1 MASRWERLFDSVG
14 HFGRFQACVYFA
26 SVFQAISCGIHYL
39 ASVFMAVTPK
49 FVCSVPG
56 NLENGE
62 IWELD
67 QCSRSKREGS
77 LYLAYEYS
85 GNKSVFSCSD
95 GYIYDHTK
103 WKSTIVTEWDLV
115 CHREWLAKLTQPTF
129 MLGVLLGAVIFGDM
143 ADRVGRRYIMWFTST
158 GQFLFGIAVAFTF
171 DYYSFVIIRF
181 LLAMVSS
188 GYLVV
193 VFVYVTEYVGIKART
208 WASMHVHAFFA
219 VGIMVVALVG
229 FLVRTWW
236 IYQIFLS
243 VTTLPFVLCC
253 WMLPETPFWLL
264 SEGRYEEAQKIVN
277 VMARWNKV
285 STPCKISELCS
296 VQQDDLVRCR
306 TGDNDTSTVKKHSI
320 LDLFY
325 NWHIARRTITVWLI
339 WFTGS
344 LGYYVFSLSSVN
356 LGGNE
361 YLNLFLIGAVELPAY
376 VVACIGMDKLGRRNT
391 LTPFLISSAVICAL
405 IMLIPQD
412 FSILSVLANMAG
424 KFAIGVAF
432 GLIYLY
438 TAELYPTVIRSLA
451 VGSGSMMCRV
461 GSIVAPFCVYLTSVW
476 IFMPQLLVGIM
487 AFLSGMLTLML
498 PETLGKPLTNTLAEA
513 AELGTNKNSWFSN
526 KATPIHGPT
535 KSRDLLVNL
544 LLALAK
550 VIIYNTRRRM
560 LDEEVLCDC
569 GTYFRSSLVSRLRAE
584 FHWAASAGSLDTFEE
599 Q

>member
-1 MASRWERLFDSVG
+1 MAPQWERLFDSVG

-26 SVFQAISCGIHYL
+26 SVFQSISCGIHYL

-49 FVCSVPG
+49 FVCNVPG
-56 NLENGE
+56 NVTSILFNNSSSSRIEDIWTLWTSTNNYIVVQLENGE

-67 QCSRSKREGS
+67 QCSRSKWEDS

-85 GNKSVFSCSD
+85 GNKSVSSCSD

-129 MLGVLLGAVIFGDM
+129 MFGVLFGAVIFGGM

-158 GQFLFGIAVAFTF
+158 GQFLFGVAVAFSF

-219 VGIMVVALVG
+219 VGIMAVALVG

-243 VTTLPFVLCC
+243 ITTLPFVLCC

-264 SEGRYEEAQKIVN
+264 SEGRYEEAQKVVD
-277 VMARWNKV
+277 VMVRWNKV

-296 VQQDDLVRCR
+296 VQQDDLVSCR
-306 TGDNDTSTVKKHSI
+306 TGDNDISTAKKHSI

-325 NWHIARRTITVWLI
+325 NWHIARRTITVWMI

-391 LTPFLISSAVICAL
+391 LTPFLISSAVICVL

-438 TAELYPTVIRSLA
+438 TAELYPTVVRSLA

-513 AELGTNKNSWFSN
+513 AELGTNKNSCL
-526 KATPIHGPT
+526 G
-535 KSRDLLVNL
+535 KSPP
-544 LLALAK
+544 AQSG
-550 VIIYNTRRRM
+550 I
-560 LDEEVLCDC
+560 VLEKID
-569 GTYFRSSLVSRLRAE
+569 A
-584 FHWAASAGSLDTFEE
+584 
-599 Q
+599 

>member
-1 MASRWERLFDSVG
+1 MAPQWERLFDSVG

-26 SVFQAISCGIHYL
+26 SVFQSISCGIHYL

-49 FVCSVPG
+49 FVCNVPG
-56 NLENGE
+56 NVTSILFNNSSSSRIEDIWTLWTSTNNYIVVQLENGE

-67 QCSRSKREGS
+67 QCSRSKWEDS

-85 GNKSVFSCSD
+85 GNKSVSSCSD

-129 MLGVLLGAVIFGDM
+129 MFGVLFGAVIFGGM

-158 GQFLFGIAVAFTF
+158 GQFLFGVAVAFSF

-219 VGIMVVALVG
+219 VGIMAVALVG

-243 VTTLPFVLCC
+243 ITTLPFVLCC

-264 SEGRYEEAQKIVN
+264 SEGRYEEAQKVVD
-277 VMARWNKV
+277 VMVRWNKV

-296 VQQDDLVRCR
+296 VQQDDLVSCR
-306 TGDNDTSTVKKHSI
+306 TGDNDISTAKKHSI

-325 NWHIARRTITVWLI
+325 NWHIARRTITVWMI

-391 LTPFLISSAVICAL
+391 LTPFLISSAVICVL

-438 TAELYPTVIRSLA
+438 TAELYPTVVRSLA

-476 IFMPQLLVGIM
+476 IFMPQEY
-487 AFLSGMLTLML
+487 LSKILYR
-498 PETLGKPLTNTLAEA
+498 E
-513 AELGTNKNSWFSN
+513 
-526 KATPIHGPT
+526 
-535 KSRDLLVNL
+535 R
-544 LLALAK
+544 
-550 VIIYNTRRRM
+550 
-560 LDEEVLCDC
+560 
-569 GTYFRSSLVSRLRAE
+569 
-584 FHWAASAGSLDTFEE
+584 
-599 Q
+599 